1 MKTIA
6 LIPARLESQRF
17 PNKLIKKLG
26 LSAIYASPEESVK
39 LLNDLGAQVTPV
51 AKRVFNK

>member
-6 LIPARLESQRF
+6 LIPARLESRRF

-26 LSAIYASPEESVK
+26 DSSLAGIKFRYISRTKYI
-39 LLNDLGAQVTPV
+39 
-51 AKRVFNK
+51 

>member
-1 MKTIA
+1 M
-6 LIPARLESQRF
+6 
-17 PNKLIKKLG
+17 NNIKKLG